1 MKKDDL
7 RLDIKVENRDYR
19 LKRASSLFV
28 STNNLAIEDYIVRDG
43 EQNEVSDIGNQA
55 PKRRHKSLP
64 LSFIATNE
72 EGKEMPSIELTP
84 SASLNLGA
92 NFDYEAENAN
102 KKITNE
108 SLEKI
113 FDSPGPRAPIRQ
125 ASSRSLGLKESL
137 NMEVEFSSQ
146 ERYFEDEGEVA
157 KKSSPSSSPKASSA
171 KIETAKTNITD
182 KSKSL

>member
-1 MKKDDL
+1 
-7 RLDIKVENRDYR
+7 
-19 LKRASSLFV
+19 
-28 STNNLAIEDYIVRDG
+28 
-43 EQNEVSDIGNQA
+43 
-55 PKRRHKSLP
+55 
-64 LSFIATNE
+64 
-72 EGKEMPSIELTP
+72 MPSIELTP